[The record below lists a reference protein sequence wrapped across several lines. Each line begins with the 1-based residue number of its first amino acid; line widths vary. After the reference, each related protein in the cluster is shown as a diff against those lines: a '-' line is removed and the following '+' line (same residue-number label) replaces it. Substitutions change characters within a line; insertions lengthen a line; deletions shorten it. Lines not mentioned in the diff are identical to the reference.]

1 MKKWKILLADTAG
14 AAERAKRE
22 ELPLILAKLLEAR
35 GIWETESLLG
45 ENNIL
50 SDPLQMVDMQR
61 AVERIWKAVE
71 SFEKIA
77 VYGDYDVDGIT
88 ATSILY
94 EYLESCGAN
103 VLFYIPDREGEGYG
117 LNCEALRF
125 LQKEE
130 VSLIVTVDNGISCFK
145 EVEYAASL
153 GIDTVITDHHQP
165 MESLPAAVAVVDPHR
180 LDCQSVYKDF
190 SGVGVAF
197 KLIMALEGP
206 DCDVQSLLDN
216 YADFIALGTIGDVV
230 PLTGENRFFVKYGLE
245 LLNRTDHPGL
255 CSLIR
260 MAGLEDKK
268 LSAEMVAYT
277 LIPRINATGR
287 MGNPSRAVHLLITE
301 DEQQAEELA
310 EEICQENEQRKET
323 ESGIF
328 EAALCQLR
336 ENPQRVL
343 DRVLVIDGENW
354 HPGVI
359 GIVAA
364 RLTDRLGK
372 PTIVISKSGEEARGS
387 GRSVWDFSLFEAV
400 CSCENLLTRFGGH
413 PMAAGM
419 TLPSENIEEFRSCIN
434 RYAARMKA
442 PKPEITIDCLLEPWE
457 LSPEIP
463 QTLSYMEPF
472 GAENPSPV
480 FGLFGVLLEQVSPV
494 GGGKHLRLTVS
505 KNGRKVQCMRF
516 GVNSEQFG
524 YRPGDML
531 DLVISVS
538 NREYQG
544 NLYLS
549 VCVKEIRPAGIDTDI
564 LLSHKAVYERAR
576 RGEKLSQKQF
586 DLLYPAREDFALIYR
601 FLRREGGFCGP
612 IELLAARLP
621 EVPLS
626 RLLICLDVLDEH
638 RLIRKVGGSTLD
650 IELLPAQGKQNL
662 FDSAFLDNLKS
673 HKIS

>member
-35 GIWETESLLG
+35 GIRDTESLLG

-50 SDPLQMVDMQR
+50 SDPLQMADMQR

-230 PLTGENRFFVKYGLE
+230 PLTGENRF
-245 LLNRTDHPGL
+245 LLN
-255 CSLIR
+255 
-260 MAGLEDKK
+260 
-268 LSAEMVAYT
+268 
-277 LIPRINATGR
+277 
-287 MGNPSRAVHLLITE
+287 MGWN
-301 DEQQAEELA
+301 
-310 EEICQENEQRKET
+310 C
-323 ESGIF
+323 
-328 EAALCQLR
+328 
-336 ENPQRVL
+336 
-343 DRVLVIDGENW
+343 
-354 HPGVI
+354 
-359 GIVAA
+359 
-364 RLTDRLGK
+364 
-372 PTIVISKSGEEARGS
+372 
-387 GRSVWDFSLFEAV
+387 
-400 CSCENLLTRFGGH
+400 
-413 PMAAGM
+413 
-419 TLPSENIEEFRSCIN
+419 
-434 RYAARMKA
+434 
-442 PKPEITIDCLLEPWE
+442 
-457 LSPEIP
+457 
-463 QTLSYMEPF
+463 
-472 GAENPSPV
+472 
-480 FGLFGVLLEQVSPV
+480 
-494 GGGKHLRLTVS
+494 
-505 KNGRKVQCMRF
+505 
-516 GVNSEQFG
+516 
-524 YRPGDML
+524 
-531 DLVISVS
+531 
-538 NREYQG
+538 
-544 NLYLS
+544 
-549 VCVKEIRPAGIDTDI
+549 
-564 LLSHKAVYERAR
+564 
-576 RGEKLSQKQF
+576 
-586 DLLYPAREDFALIYR
+586 
-601 FLRREGGFCGP
+601 
-612 IELLAARLP
+612 
-621 EVPLS
+621 
-626 RLLICLDVLDEH
+626 
-638 RLIRKVGGSTLD
+638 
-650 IELLPAQGKQNL
+650 
-662 FDSAFLDNLKS
+662 
-673 HKIS
+673 